1 MRDFENDF
9 ESILFFKGIYDKTEA
24 YFSNLI
30 NKSYSELAIVLNKL
44 DTKIIRLQNR
54 NKNN

>member
-9 ESILFFKGIYDKTEA
+9 ESIVFFKGIYDKTEA

-44 DTKIIRLQNR
+44 DTKIIRLQ
-54 NKNN
+54 K